1 MVAAPLPGLLDLPLQ
16 KRRAALAAGQPRSLA
31 EKWRLANVPQGN
43 LTTSNHSPLLRPGVR
58 FAPAPARWKEPCA
71 NTECSLHQLSPYIG
85 KIKSSIAG
93 ELIERYSKPGDLV
106 ADPFA
111 GAGTIP
117 LEAAIRGRRAFGAD
131 ISPYASILSRAKLS
145 PPRSLDAALE
155 LADQALEESALLP
168 PPGLRRVP
176 QWVRDFFHADTLRET
191 LKFAE
196 VCRRPGNEFL
206 MACLLGILHHQ
217 RPGFLSYP
225 SSHLVP
231 YLRDKKYPR
240 EKFPELYA
248 YRELKPRLLAK
259 IKRAYKRFVLPR
271 PELLEGFRGNAVQHL
286 ALPSRIGALITSP
299 PYMNALDYGRDN
311 RLRLWFIEPKL
322 VDKVDNDVTQ
332 RRQAFIDAM
341 TSLAAK
347 VERSLKPKGYCV
359 FVVGEEFRRSFEAHP
374 SDAVIAIMA
383 EHARSLRLKAVIADE
398 IPDVRR
404 TRRECKGVKT
414 EHVLVFRRN

>member
-1 MVAAPLPGLLDLPLQ
+1 M
-16 KRRAALAAGQPRSLA
+16 
-31 EKWRLANVPQGN
+31 
-43 LTTSNHSPLLRPGVR
+43 TTSNHSRLLRPAVR
-58 FAPAPARWKEPCA
+58 FAPAPARWKKPCA

-117 LEAAIRGRRAFGAD
+117 LEATIRGRRTFGAD
-131 ISPYASILSRAKLS
+131 ISPYASILSRAKLA
-145 PPRSLDAALE
+145 PPCSLNAALN
-155 LADQALEESALLP
+155 LAERALEEAAELP
-168 PPGLRRVP
+168 TPDLRQVP
-176 QWVRDFFHADTLRET
+176 SWVREFFHADTLRET
-191 LKFAE
+191 LTFAQ

-231 YLRDKKYPR
+231 YLRDKRFPR

-248 YRELKPRLLAK
+248 YRELKPRLLEK

-271 PELLEGFRGNAVQHL
+271 AELLEGFKGTGVQQV
-286 ALPSRIGALITSP
+286 ALPSRVGALITSP

-311 RLRLWFIEPKL
+311 RLRLWFIDPKL
-322 VDKVDNDVTQ
+322 LDIVDNDVTQ
-332 RRQAFIDAM
+332 RRQAFVDAV

-359 FVVGEEFRRSFEAHP
+359 FIVGEEFRRTFEAHP
-374 SDAVIAIMA
+374 SDAVVAIMA
-383 EHARSLRLKAVIADE
+383 THARSLRLKAVFADE

-414 EHVLVFRRN
+414 EHVLVFRRQ